1 MRPSSKASAVSASHT
16 ALSAV
21 PDLHLLTAPPPV
33 HGKHQ
38 HISLRD
44 AAYKAIKHRIIT
56 LNLRPGEFINEAA
69 ICVALGIGRT
79 PVHQAFDRLMLE
91 GMVDVIPRKGII
103 VKPVSLDE
111 IMNIVEVRLIN
122 ETYCVR
128 CAAERASADDLNQL
142 TDIVQRSRQWLGV
155 RNIEQLMLLD
165 RDFHGVIARCSGN
178 LVLSDSLANLHDRSL
193 RFWFLSLAAS
203 GQHDSVQQQHEAILA
218 ALRDHDG
225 RGAEAAMREHIES
238 FKRNLTQNM

>member
-1 MRPSSKASAVSASHT
+1 MMRDAATYDFVDAEAVNNHER
-16 ALSAV
+16 V
-21 PDLHLLTAPPPV
+21 EKDQ
-33 HGKHQ
+33 HQ
-38 HISLRD
+38 SLRD

-56 LNLRPGEFINEAA
+56 LGFRPGEFINEASVC
-69 ICVALGIGRT
+69 IDLGIGRT

-103 VKPVSLDE
+103 VRPVSFDE
-111 IMNIVEVRLIN
+111 ILSIVEVRLIN

-128 CAAERASADDLNQL
+128 MAAERVSADDLRQL
-142 TDIVQRSRQWLGV
+142 TDILIRARQWLEV

-178 LVLSDSLANLHDRSL
+178 IVLTDTLANLHDRSL
-193 RFWFLSLAAS
+193 RFWFLSLASS
-203 GQHDSVQQQHEAILA
+203 GQHEAVQEQHEAILA
-218 ALRDHDG
+218 AMRDHDP
-225 RGAEAAMREHIES
+225 RGAEEAMREHIES